1 MGLGGLYLALI
12 IVNVLSLEEQHPVAR
27 LILSNSGILW
37 EMVRV
42 QKFSL
47 GGSMNLSFNLPCK
60 AIHLVTR
67 DARALGKAWG
77 AGEEERGPAWTSP
90 MKKRVLRRSLISLC

>member
-12 IVNVLSLEEQHPVAR
+12 IVNVLSLEEKHPVACF
-27 LILSNSGILW
+27 ILSNSGILW

-47 GGSMNLSFNLPCK
+47 GGSVNLSFNPPCK
-60 AIHLVTR
+60 AIHPVVTR

-77 AGEEERGPAWTSP
+77 AGEEERGPVP
-90 MKKRVLRRSLISLC
+90 RRRGF